1 MARTKDSLDTV
12 ILELV
17 AKVLKLKGELKDTNG
32 RVERQYLEG
41 QINAYATV
49 KQRLEI
55 LKDRI
60 EDENDNW
67 FCERERMQ

>member
-17 AKVLKLKGELKDTNG
+17 SKVLKLKEEHKIATD

-41 QINAYATV
+41 QINAYASV

-55 LKDRI
+55 LKDRL
-60 EDENDNW
+60 EDENNN
-67 FCERERMQ
+67 

>member
-17 AKVLKLKGELKDTNG
+17 SKVLKLKEELGDTSD

-41 QINAYATV
+41 QINAYATA
-49 KQRLEI
+49 KQRLEL
-55 LKDRI
+55 LKERT
-60 EDENDNW
+60 EDENNN
-67 FCERERMQ
+67 